1 ALENASI
8 SLADFNITK
17 AFVKLNQN
25 DLNIENASVK
35 NGFLEADFNAKF
47 DLQKQ
52 QGNFTLIMKINFKLQ
67 ITFNFSAFLIKR

>member
-1 ALENASI
+1 MIRVKFSYSGILALENASI

-35 NGFLEADFNAKF
+35 
-47 DLQKQ
+47 
-52 QGNFTLIMKINFKLQ
+52 M
-67 ITFNFSAFLIKR
+67 AF